1 VTAGKQLQ
9 QQQVKL
15 FNCELAWAKKL
26 KSGKQAENVAA
37 VKTLA
42 EKEVFFSL
50 AKFHI
55 SLSLTPSRIHISF
68 HIRLLNPESF
78 ALSVKFFG
86 MESVAA
92 NLLLQLICMKYK

>member
-55 SLSLTPSRIHISF
+55 SLFRS
-68 HIRLLNPESF
+68 
-78 ALSVKFFG
+78 
-86 MESVAA
+86 
-92 NLLLQLICMKYK
+92 LLLGYIYPFISGC